1 MLQCLQGKI
10 NGLEREDWIKTKNNG
25 VNVQQVGS
33 CEVALFSS
41 SPHWLLISSKG
52 TFAREGGEHV
62 V

>member
-41 SPHWLLISSKG
+41 SP
-52 TFAREGGEHV
+52 TDC
-62 V
+62 